1 MNVTK
6 STSPLATPDAS
17 PKIQRATR
25 MSSPPATFWSRH
37 LTIINF
43 WIDVFLLVTFMI
55 QAWII
60 AVLQIVFPRG
70 AGLDWKVWGA
80 TSVDWIDSLTTTF
93 CIFAAAVVVHV
104 MFHWTWVCAVISTRL
119 LGRKAGKDDG
129 SLTLIGV
136 GTIVVLVHLLLVG
149 VIAAKAGLRGPN

>member
-1 MNVTK
+1 MN
-6 STSPLATPDAS
+6 ATEADEPAIT
-17 PKIQRATR
+17 PQPTLKIQRTAR
-25 MSSPPATFWSRH
+25 MSTTPSSFWSRH

-55 QAWII
+55 QACII

-70 AGLDWKVWGA
+70 AGLEWKVWGA
-80 TSVDWIDSLTTTF
+80 NSVDWMDALATTF
-93 CIFAAAVVVHV
+93 CVFAAGVVVHV

-136 GTIVVLVHLLLVG
+136 GTIVVLVHVMLIC
-149 VIAAKAGLRGPN
+149 VIAGKAGLVGPR